1 MAWDGRNG
9 SPVRKPMGL
18 SKTCLNCHGGSGADD
33 DDSKEAALHGFDQ
46 HGRGWIEDSS
56 SNSSSLH
63 ENLIRVENEWPVG
76 GSSGEIFQ
84 LTNHS
89 KWQAAKSNNQSDPDF
104 AFEKAFG
111 LVDCITG
118 TSESSAGCCEQQ
130 SNKEIEDMICNV
142 KFTSEK
148 LDN

>member
-76 GSSGEIFQ
+76 GSS
-84 LTNHS
+84 
-89 KWQAAKSNNQSDPDF
+89 D
-104 AFEKAFG
+104 
-111 LVDCITG
+111 
-118 TSESSAGCCEQQ
+118 SSAERFSRLPIIANG
-130 SNKEIEDMICNV
+130 
-142 KFTSEK
+142 K
-148 LDN
+148 LPQVTIKVTLILLLRKLLARLIVSQVQVNLLQVVASSSLTRK